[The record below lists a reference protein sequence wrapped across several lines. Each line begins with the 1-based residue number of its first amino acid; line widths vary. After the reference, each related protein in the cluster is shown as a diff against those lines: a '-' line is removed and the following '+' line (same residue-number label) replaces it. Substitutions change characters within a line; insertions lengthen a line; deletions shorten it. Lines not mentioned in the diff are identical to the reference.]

1 MSLPRSTSLAP
12 LLMMQHDR
20 FRSSHNH
27 NHKDIH
33 SFLVHED
40 PQSANVQVMLDVDES
55 EETNKDSR
63 NEGDNDSLEDEQR
76 EIVHSWQEFE
86 VDVEYDA
93 ESEAESEQEDSPSAL
108 ASESDLPVLS
118 LTPEVTRN
126 RSLPSSV
133 SLVPLL
139 LMRRQHSKSN
149 RGHTD
154 DSSRQ
159 SHSHSLQG
167 HHIQRELSPVSVQER
182 LSMSAS
188 EGNEGS
194 EREDEEQFEEN
205 SENEHESKEEYDAES
220 EAEPKQREPRSVFA
234 SGPALSAASTK
245 QKQSA
250 GSDSEAHS
258 LPSLREDSDDVDSTE
273 SDFNLAKLRQESLD
287 RLSQAWH
294 EIFERYGKDISELP
308 PDDEIDLATGELIVD
323 NGILRSRSRT
333 IFGTLTKLGH
343 DLKKP
348 LAEERDRLK
357 NLLEREAYEESESD
371 VSGEYRYNEEEQWSS
386 SEYDFAE
393 PSEQVSENESGR
405 QSMQSSLSLSST
417 SSEGEERDD
426 LGTIWES
433 AADEGSEPDSRSQV
447 SESEAS
453 ESEASESEASESE
466 ASKFDISGDENHG
479 RDDRFYQFRD
489 PQLLQEEEPWSSS
502 ECDSDN
508 HVEQGY
514 EEESEF
520 PSSQASLSRS
530 SASFEAASHFYRAE
544 WRRAQMMPRTRAL
557 ADALLFK
564 QPLTTA
570 VVPSSPSKRSFGSI
584 VPSSPLSSTS
594 SAQKFD
600 TSVMP
605 LSFSVKRR
613 RLSDVDY
620 DLSLMPELDED
631 YCIE

>member
-1 MSLPRSTSLAP
+1 MSLPRSTALAP

-20 FRSSHNH
+20 FRSNHNH

-40 PQSANVQVMLDVDES
+40 PQSANVQVMLDVNES

-63 NEGDNDSLEDEQR
+63 NDGENDSLEDEQR

-86 VDVEYDA
+86 VDVKYDA
-93 ESEAESEQEDSPSAL
+93 ESEAESEQDSPSAL
-108 ASESDLPVLS
+108 ASEFDLPLLS
-118 LTPEVTRN
+118 LTPEVTRS
-126 RSLPSSV
+126 RSLSSSV
-133 SLVPLL
+133 SPVPLL
-139 LMRRQHSKSN
+139 LMRRQYSKSN

-154 DSSRQ
+154 GSSRQ
-159 SHSHSLQG
+159 RHNHSLQG
-167 HHIQRELSPVSVQER
+167 HHIQRKLSLVSVQER
-182 LSMSAS
+182 LNVSAS
-188 EGNEGS
+188 EGDEDS
-194 EREDEEQFEEN
+194 EREGREQFEEN
-205 SENEHESKEEYDAES
+205 SENEHESEEEYDAES
-220 EAEPKQREPRSVFA
+220 EAEPEQRELQSVFA
-234 SGPALSAASTK
+234 SGSALSTASAK
-245 QKQSA
+245 QKQSG

-323 NGILRSRSRT
+323 NGILRSRSKT

-357 NLLEREAYEESESD
+357 NLLEAEAYEDSESD
-371 VSGEYRYNEEEQWSS
+371 VSDEYRYNEEEQWSS
-386 SEYDFAE
+386 SEYDIAD
-393 PSEQVSENESGR
+393 PSNQVSENESEH
-405 QSMQSSLSLSST
+405 QSIQSSLSPSGTL
-417 SSEGEERDD
+417 SEGGECDD

-433 AADEGSEPDSRSQV
+433 AADEGSEPDSRSLV
-447 SESEAS
+447 ESEAP
-453 ESEASESEASESE
+453 ESEAPESE
-466 ASKFDISGDENHG
+466 ASKFDASGDENHG

-514 EEESEF
+514 EDESEF

-530 SASFEAASHFYRAE
+530 SASFEAASHIYQAE
-544 WRRAQMMPRTRAL
+544 WRRARMMPQTRAL

-584 VPSSPLSSTS
+584 VPSSPPSSTS
-594 SAQKFD
+594 SAQKID
-600 TSVMP
+600 SSVMP

-613 RLSDVDY
+613 RLSVLDY